1 MNRQVWVTV
10 AVLPIQDAWLCLVF
24 FIYVKSV
31 VFLNCSFQTS
41 SVLLS
46 EILPHCSWMVP
57 LLGSINKSPECS
69 WNCAQESSA
78 PLLFGTYCSLSWNS
92 KPCFSWTLFLSH
104 LLVWLVQY
112 VAACV
117 TMVCRCCER
126 YVKDQSVYNLITFRP
141 ATPHPYP
148 HPLQQCSGV

>member
-1 MNRQVWVTV
+1 MV
-10 AVLPIQDAWLCLVF
+10 VLSFFYLCEISGIFKL
-24 FIYVKSV
+24 FISNQ
-31 VFLNCSFQTS
+31 LSIALWDS
-41 SVLLS
+41 SSLG
-46 EILPHCSWMVP
+46 SWMVP

-117 TMVCRCCER
+117 TMVCRCCKR
-126 YVKDQSVYNLITFRP
+126 YVKDQSVYNLMTFRP

-148 HPLQQCSGV
+148 HPLQQCSGVWSLQLSDVSHTC